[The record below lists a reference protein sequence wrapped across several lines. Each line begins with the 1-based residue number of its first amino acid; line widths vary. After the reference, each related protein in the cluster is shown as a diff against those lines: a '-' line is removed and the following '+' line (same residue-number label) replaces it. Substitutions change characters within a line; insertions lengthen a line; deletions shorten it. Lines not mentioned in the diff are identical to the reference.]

1 MSPFNYLLLD
11 ALTLSYEIGCV
22 SLRGIDRT
30 NSCNLLLL
38 TRDCIEELYVLNYR
52 SYCCSSNL
60 VAVVCKV
67 IRCRRWPVAKKQEI
81 LVSDDIRLEEIEGC
95 DNREQQQQQQQQQV
109 PADSTT
115 LPLTSTT
122 EQRGASPQESP
133 HPLPHGGVVTTE
145 EVHEQLE
152 AEAGFTPQPVEVQVE
167 MSEVPQLPVQFQP
180 VQHYQLSQPLYD
192 SSSGWHMHIVVM
204 FGCLN
209 A

>member
-1 MSPFNYLLLD
+1 MHP
-11 ALTLSYEIGCV
+11 TPSYEVGWV
-22 SLRGIDRT
+22 SPRGIDRT

-38 TRDCIEELYVLNYR
+38 TRDCTEELYVLNYC

-95 DNREQQQQQQQQQV
+95 DNREQQQQQQQV

-115 LPLTSTT
+115 LEHLPPTSTT
-122 EQRGASPQESP
+122 EQRGASPRESP
-133 HPLPHGGVVTTE
+133 HPLPRGGVVTTE

-152 AEAGFTPQPVEVQVE
+152 AEAGFTSQPVEVRVE

-192 SSSGWHMHIVVM
+192 SSSG
-204 FGCLN
+204 
-209 A
+209 

>member
-1 MSPFNYLLLD
+1 MHP
-11 ALTLSYEIGCV
+11 TPSYEVGWV
-22 SLRGIDRT
+22 SPRGIDRT

-38 TRDCIEELYVLNYR
+38 TRDCTEELYVLNYC

-95 DNREQQQQQQQQQV
+95 DNREQQQQQV

-115 LPLTSTT
+115 LEHLPPTSTT
-122 EQRGASPQESP
+122 EQRGASPRESP
-133 HPLPHGGVVTTE
+133 HPLPRGGVVTTE

-152 AEAGFTPQPVEVQVE
+152 AEAGFTSQPVEVRVE

-192 SSSGWHMHIVVM
+192 SSSG
-204 FGCLN
+204 
-209 A
+209 